1 MFPKFSSL
9 TGRKKNFFLIQYTVQ
24 LKSSTEVDSRE
35 GKEISSPGNLQST
48 NLEVQLVKETVYC
61 PGSRQKII

>member
-61 PGSRQKII
+61 PGSRQKIT